1 MTTSRSAQGYA
12 PGEAQGPALVLAAP
26 VSFWG
31 GVDVATGR
39 IVDRAHPDRDACV
52 TGTVLVMAGGRG
64 SSSSSAVLAEMI
76 RLRTA
81 PAAIVLAAPDPI
93 LTVGAIVADTLYGLR
108 CPIVVCP
115 VEGLT
120 TGQKLCVEASG
131 AGPAAVKPAI
141 VV

>member
-1 MTTSRSAQGYA
+1 MTKLRSAQVSA
-12 PGEAQGPALVLAAP
+12 PGDAQGTALVLAEP

-39 IVDRAHPDRDACV
+39 IVDRSHPDRDARV
-52 TGTVLVMAGGRG
+52 TGTVLVMTGGRG

-76 RLRTA
+76 RTRTA
-81 PAAIVLAAPDPI
+81 PAAIVLATPDPI

-115 VEGLT
+115 IEGLE
-120 TGQKLCVEASG
+120 TGQGLRVAATADGPAVVE
-131 AGPAAVKPAI
+131 PAAVR
-141 VV
+141 